1 MANETAFVATIK
13 RYLKERGAYCEKIW
27 GGGFQSAGIPDIIG
41 CYRGYFIG
49 IEAKVGNNKPS
60 EIQKAKIK
68 MINNAGGFARVVW
81 NLDEVKELLDN
92 IDNYIKEVYKNE

>member
-1 MANETAFVATIK
+1 MANETAFVAQIK
-13 RYLKERGAYCEKIW
+13 RYLKSKGAYCEKIW

-41 CYRGYFIG
+41 CYKGYFIG

-68 MINNAGGFARVVW
+68 MINNAGGFATVVW
-81 NLDEVKELLDN
+81 NMEQVEEFINN
-92 IDNYIKEVYKNE
+92 IERMTNNDS

>member
-1 MANETAFVATIK
+1 MTESSFVVKIK

-49 IEAKVGNNKPS
+49 LEAKVGNNQAS
-60 EIQKAKIK
+60 EIQKVKIK
-68 MINNAGGFARVVW
+68 QIIKAGGFAKVVW
-81 NLDEVKELLDN
+81 TLDEVKDFLDE
-92 IDNYIKEVYKNE
+92 IDKYIKEVTKND

>member
-1 MANETAFVATIK
+1 MANESMFITQIK
-13 RYLKERGAYCEKIW
+13 KYLRDRGAYCEKIW

-68 MINNAGGFARVVW
+68 MINDAGGFAKVVW
-81 NLDEVKELLDN
+81 KLDEVKELLDL
-92 IDNYIKEVYKNE
+92 IDNINVNLE

>member
-1 MANETAFVATIK
+1 MTNESLFITQIK
-13 RYLKERGAYCEKIW
+13 KYLRDRGAYCEKIW

-68 MINNAGGFARVVW
+68 MINDAGGFAKVVW
-81 NLDEVKELLDN
+81 KLDEVKELLDL
-92 IDNYIKEVYKNE
+92 IDNINANLE

>member
-1 MANETAFVATIK
+1 MANESLFITQIK
-13 RYLKERGAYCEKIW
+13 KYLRDRGAYCEKIW

-41 CYRGYFIG
+41 CYRGHFIG

-68 MINNAGGFARVVW
+68 MINDAGGFAKVVW
-81 NLDEVKELLDN
+81 KLDEVKELLDS
-92 IDNYIKEVYKNE
+92 IDNINANLE

>member
-1 MANETAFVATIK
+1 MANESLFITQIK
-13 RYLKERGAYCEKIW
+13 KYLRDRGAYCEKIW

-68 MINNAGGFARVVW
+68 MINDAGGFAKVVW
-81 NLDEVKELLDN
+81 KLDEVKELLDL
-92 IDNYIKEVYKNE
+92 IDNINVNLE